1 MKLEKILEQLTFE
14 SLQAALP
21 TLCEQAAK
29 HEWSYREFLEH
40 ALSTEQNQ
48 RMQQGI
54 QNRLKR
60 GRFPWIKTLADFDM
74 SFQPSIDKKVMR
86 DLSGLSFVDRAENV
100 ILLGPPGV
108 GKTHIAIGLGVKA
121 AEAGHKVLF
130 MPLDKLLTSL
140 IKARQSNRLSQ
151 QLALYTSPAL
161 LILDEI
167 GYLPMTREE
176 ADLFFRLINKRYESS
191 SIILT
196 SNKSFVDW
204 GEFFG
209 DEVLATA
216 ILDRLLHHSVTLN
229 IKGKSYR
236 LKNKHKA
243 GTLVS

>member
-1 MKLEKILEQLTFE
+1 MKLEQVLKHLSFDCL
-14 SLQAALP
+14 SDALP
-21 TLCEQAAK
+21 TLCDQAAK
-29 HEWSYREFLEH
+29 KDWSYREFLEK
-40 ALSTEQNQ
+40 ALAIEHNQ
-48 RMQQGI
+48 REQSGVQG
-54 QNRLKR
+54 RLTR
-60 GRFPWIKTLADFDM
+60 ARFPWIKTLTDFDLN
-74 SFQPSIDKKVMR
+74 FQPSIDKKVIR
-86 DLSGLSFVDRAENV
+86 DLSGLSFIERSEN
-100 ILLGPPGV
+100 ILLLGPPGV

-130 MPLDKLLTSL
+130 MSLDKLLTSL
-140 IKARQSNRLSQ
+140 IKARQENRLSR
-151 QLALYTSPAL
+151 QLAIYSSPKL

-176 ADLFFRLINKRYESS
+176 ADLFFRLVNRRYETS

-204 GEFFG
+204 GDFFG

-236 LKNKHKA
+236 MKDKRKA
-243 GTLVS
+243 GSVD